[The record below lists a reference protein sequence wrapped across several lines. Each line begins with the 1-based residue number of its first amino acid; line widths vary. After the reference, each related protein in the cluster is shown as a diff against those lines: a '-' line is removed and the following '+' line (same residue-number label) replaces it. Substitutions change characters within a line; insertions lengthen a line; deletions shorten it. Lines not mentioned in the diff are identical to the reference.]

1 MLVSAYITPRNFELT
16 YVQVPIT
23 NLPAAF
29 DGFKIVQLSDIHL
42 GSWDKKFNKLIPVIK
57 LVNEQNPD
65 IIVFSGDM
73 VNNFAGE
80 TAGWKPYFCN

>member
-1 MLVSAYITPRNFELT
+1 
-16 YVQVPIT
+16 VPIT